1 MIGTG
6 ALFGL
11 GAMNLGG
18 SLLGG
23 IFGKQGQDSANAANQ
38 DALNRALIRL
48 QEGWAKGE
56 GAHMKGIGALKKG
69 FGQAQ
74 GALQGQGGAA
84 RARLLQRES
93 QMMGT
98 SDAQMASRGLYSSTR
113 AMGQRR
119 AIHDQTNLGLAGI
132 DESVGRQQA
141 QLFQNQG
148 VTLGRAY
155 QNLAS
160 MYGGYAGMQA
170 RTEMANQHVSSNIG
184 PQMATM
190 MGNLTKLLAFGL
202 SNPGG
207 TGTASVGQTANGY
220 GPGDYGPLQSN
231 GSF

>member
-18 SLLGG
+18 SVLGG
-23 IFGKQGQDSANAANQ
+23 IFGKQGQDSANAANT
-38 DALNRALIRL
+38 DAMNRALIRL

-84 RARLLQRES
+84 RARILQRES
-93 QMMGT
+93 QMLGA
-98 SDAQMASRGLYSSTR
+98 SDAQMSNRGLYSSTR
-113 AMGQRR
+113 AMGNRR
-119 AIHDQTNLGLAGI
+119 SVHDQTNLALAGV
-132 DESVGRQQA
+132 DESVGA
-141 QLFQNQG
+141 QSASLFQNQG
-148 VTLGRAY
+148 VATARAY
-155 QNLAS
+155 SRLAD

-170 RTEMANQHVSSNIG
+170 KTEMANQHVASSIG
-184 PQMATM
+184 PQVASM
-190 MGNLTKLLAFGL
+190 MGNLSKLLMFGL
-202 SNPGG
+202 SNPDG